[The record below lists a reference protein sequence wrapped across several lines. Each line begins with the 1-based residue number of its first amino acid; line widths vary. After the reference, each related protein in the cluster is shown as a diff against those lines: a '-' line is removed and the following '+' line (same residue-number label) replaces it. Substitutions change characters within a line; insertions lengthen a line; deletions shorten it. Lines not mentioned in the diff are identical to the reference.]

1 MKTAI
6 WYVLFALIATGV
18 NLLVQYP
25 IFELF
30 SGWWVIYLALFLGT
44 LAGLVTKYWLDKRW
58 IFVYTPKSKQDDLS
72 RFGWYSLM
80 GVATT
85 IIFWGTEMAFYHL
98 ANFEGAQYVGGALG
112 LAIGYVVKYELDK
125 RYVFKSDAGV

>member
-25 IFELF
+25 FFELF
-30 SGWWVIYLALFLGT
+30 SAWWVIYVALFFGT

-58 IFVYTPKSKQDDLS
+58 IFVYTSKSKQDDLS

-80 GVATT
+80 GVFTT

-98 ANFEGAQYVGGALG
+98 ASFEGAQYV
-112 LAIGYVVKYELDK
+112 
-125 RYVFKSDAGV
+125 